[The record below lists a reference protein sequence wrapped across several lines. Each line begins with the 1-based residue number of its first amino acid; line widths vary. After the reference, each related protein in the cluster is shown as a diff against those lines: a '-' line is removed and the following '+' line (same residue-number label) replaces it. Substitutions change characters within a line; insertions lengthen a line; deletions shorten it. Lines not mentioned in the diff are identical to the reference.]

1 MKKRVIAL
9 DGPAG
14 AGKSSVAGKI
24 ADRLGFVHI
33 DTGAM
38 YRSVA
43 RLVLE
48 AGISPE
54 DEAAVGDLAKDLTI
68 RFARKGD
75 TVRVLANGR
84 DVTELIRTPE
94 VTATVARVSQYLAV
108 REAMVRQQRD
118 MAAEGSVVLDGRDI
132 GTVVVPD
139 ACVKIFLTA
148 SVQERAR
155 RRYQELLD
163 KGQAADL
170 EKLQQEIAERDRLD
184 RERTI
189 SPLIQAEDAVLLDT
203 TGMDIEQV
211 LENLL
216 QLYQQR
222 SPHV

>member
-68 RFARKGD
+68 RFARTGD

>member
-68 RFARKGD
+68 RFARKED